1 MAVKRTRT
9 GYQLWWYDAEGKF
22 RKRTIKGIA
31 RDEAVRLERE
41 ILAARDRGER
51 QPDERHAPLF
61 EVFATQ
67 WIEESRAGWKASTV
81 AQYQQ
86 VLKSQLLPAFSDLRV
101 SAITESRMRQL
112 LTQLQDGGLS
122 ARRIN
127 LALLVLKMI
136 LRTAVRRRFVRED
149 PTEHVRG
156 LREPKTEV
164 DPLDPD
170 MVTAFLESCATWWRP
185 YFTVAFWTGARPNE
199 LAALHWG
206 DVDTARG
213 ILRIRAGR
221 YRGKEGPP
229 KTASSVRDIDLLPA
243 MVEALKAQKAQQAAE
258 RLKHGRGASE
268 AGQDYV
274 FTGPEGGLLNVN
286 ALRDRV
292 WYPTL
297 TKAALTRRTMYQ
309 TRHTFASNALAAGEA
324 PSWVAAM
331 LGHASPEM
339 LFSVYARYI
348 PNRTRRDG
356 SALMHRMEG
365 TEMVTRSTEEA
376 AAVLPKYSR

>member
-1 MAVKRTRT
+1 MAVIKTKT
-9 GYQLWWYDAEGKF
+9 GYQLRWYDIEGRF
-22 RKRTIKGIA
+22 RKKTYKGIK
-31 RDEAVRLERE
+31 RDEAVQLERE

-51 QPDERHAPLF
+51 QPDVRHAPSF
-61 EVFATQ
+61 ETFAKT
-67 WIEESRAGWKASTV
+67 WVEENRSRWKASTLQ
-81 AQYQQ
+81 QYEQI
-86 VLKSQLLPAFSDLRV
+86 LKSHLYPAFPDVRL
-101 SAITESRMRQL
+101 SAITESRVQQWMTAL
-112 LTQLQDGGLS
+112 CDAALS

-136 LRTAVRRRFVRED
+136 LRTAVRRRVLRDD

-156 LREPKTEV
+156 LREPKTDV
-164 DPLDPD
+164 DPLDPEAVAAF
-170 MVTAFLESCATWWRP
+170 VTACPSWWRP

-199 LAALHWG
+199 LAALRWG
-206 DVDTARG
+206 DVDGVHGT
-213 ILRIRAGR
+213 LRIRLGR

-229 KTASSVRDIDLLPA
+229 KTPSSVRDIDLLPA
-243 MVEALKAQKAQQAAE
+243 VVAALKVQKPQQAAQ
-258 RLKHGRGASE
+258 RLKAGRGAPE
-268 AGQDYV
+268 PGQDYV

-297 TKAALTRRTMYQ
+297 VKAKLSRRTMYQ

-339 LFSVYARYI
+339 LFSVYARFI

-356 SALMHRMEG
+356 SALVSRMDGAEERLEARQEG
-365 TEMVTRSTEEA
+365 
-376 AAVLPKYSR
+376 

>member
-9 GYQLWWYDAEGKF
+9 GYQIWWYDADGCF
-22 RKRTIKGIA
+22 RKRTVRGIG
-31 RDEAVRLERE
+31 RDEAIRIERE
-41 ILAARDRGER
+41 MLAARDRGER
-51 QPDERHAPLF
+51 PADERHAPS
-61 EVFATQ
+61 FAAFAAA
-67 WIEESRAGWKASTV
+67 WIEECRSGWKASTL

-86 VLKSQLLPAFSDLRV
+86 ILKSQLLPVFGELRI
-101 SAITESRMRQL
+101 SAITESRIRQL
-112 LTQLQDGGLS
+112 ITSLQDAGLS
-122 ARRIN
+122 ARRSN
-127 LALLVLKMI
+127 LTLLVLKMI
-136 LRTAVRRRFVRED
+136 LRTAVRRRCLRDD
-149 PTEHVRG
+149 PTETIRS

-170 MVTAFLESCATWWRP
+170 MVTAFLLACPVWWRP

-206 DVDTARG
+206 DVDATRG
-213 ILRIRAGR
+213 IVRIRAGR

-229 KTASSVRDIDLLPA
+229 KTASSVRDIDMLPP
-243 MVEALKAQKAQQAAE
+243 VIEALKTQKAQQAAE
-258 RLKHGRGASE
+258 RLKAGRGAPE
-268 AGQDYV
+268 PGQDYV
-274 FTGPEGGLLNVN
+274 FTGPESGLLNVN
-286 ALRDRV
+286 ALRDRI

-297 TKAALTRRTMYQ
+297 AKAGLSRRTMYQ

-356 SALMHRMEG
+356 SALVSRMSEPKQG
-365 TEMVTRSTEEA
+365 ENADPAAST
-376 AAVLPKYSR
+376 VLPKYSR

>member
-1 MAVKRTRT
+1 MAVKRTKS

-22 RKRTIKGIA
+22 RKRTIKGIT
-31 RDEAVRLERE
+31 RDEAVRMERE

-51 QPDERHAPLF
+51 RPDERHAPLF
-61 EVFATQ
+61 STFATQ

-86 VLKSQLLPAFSDLRV
+86 VLKSQLLPAFRDLRV
-101 SAITESRMRQL
+101 SAITESRMQQL
-112 LTQLQDGGLS
+112 LTQLQDAGLS

-127 LALLVLKMI
+127 LALLVLKMV
-136 LRTAVRRRFVRED
+136 LRTAVRRRLIRDD

-156 LREPKTEV
+156 LREPQTEV

-170 MVTAFLESCATWWRP
+170 MVTAFLTACPPWWRP

-199 LAALHWG
+199 LAALKWG

-229 KTASSVRDIDLLPA
+229 KTASSVRDIDLSPA
-243 MVEALKAQKAQQAAE
+243 VGEALKAQKAQQAAE
-258 RLKHGRGASE
+258 RLKRGRGAPE
-268 AGQDYV
+268 MGQDYV

-286 ALRDRV
+286 ALRDRY

-297 TKAALTRRTMYQ
+297 TKASLSRRIMYQ
-309 TRHTFASNALAAGEA
+309 TRHTFASNALAAGES

-331 LGHASPEM
+331 LGHASAET
-339 LFSVYARYI
+339 LFRVYARYI

-356 SALMHRMEG
+356 SALLQRMAG
-365 TEMVTRSTEEA
+365 TEVVTKSTEET

>member
-9 GYQLWWYDAEGKF
+9 GYQLWWYDVEGRF
-22 RKRTIKGIA
+22 RKQTFRGIG

-51 QPDERHAPLF
+51 RPDERHAPSF
-61 EVFATQ
+61 EAFATT
-67 WIEESRAGWKASTV
+67 WIDEGRAGWKPSTL

-86 VLKSQLLPAFSDLRV
+86 VLKSQLVPVFGVLRV
-101 SAITESRMRQL
+101 SAISESRIRQL
-112 LTQLQDGGLS
+112 ITALHDVGLS

-127 LALLVLKMI
+127 LTLLVLKMI
-136 LRTAVRRRFVRED
+136 LRTAVRRRYLRDD
-149 PTEHVRG
+149 PTETIRS

-164 DPLDPD
+164 DPLDPAE
-170 MVTAFLESCATWWRP
+170 VTAFLAACPTWWRP
-185 YFTVAFWTGARPNE
+185 YFTVALWTGARPNE
-199 LAALHWG
+199 LAALRWG
-206 DVDTARG
+206 EVDGGRG
-213 ILRIRAGR
+213 IVRIRAGR

-229 KTASSVRDIDLLPA
+229 KTASSVRDLDLLPP
-243 MVEALKAQKAQQAAE
+243 VLDALKAQKAQQAAE
-258 RLKHGRGASE
+258 RLKAGRGAPE

-274 FTGPEGGLLNVN
+274 FTGPAGGLLNVN
-286 ALRDRV
+286 ALRDRT

-297 TKAALTRRTMYQ
+297 TAAGLRRRTMYQ

-331 LGHASPEM
+331 LGHTSPEM

-356 SALMHRMEG
+356 SALLSRM
-365 TEMVTRSTEEA
+365 TERLDAETMEPA
-376 AAVLPKYSR
+376 GAAVLPKYSR

>member
-9 GYQLWWYDAEGKF
+9 GYQLWWYDGEGKF
-22 RKRTIKGIA
+22 RKRTIKGIG
-31 RDEAVRLERE
+31 RDEAVRIERE

-61 EVFATQ
+61 ASFATH

-86 VLKSQLLPAFSDLRV
+86 VLKSQLLPAFRDLRM
-101 SAITESRMRQL
+101 SAITESRVCQL
-112 LTQLQDGGLS
+112 LTQLQDAGLS

-136 LRTAVRRRFVRED
+136 LRTALRRRSLRED

-156 LREPKTEV
+156 LREPRTEV

-170 MVTAFLESCATWWRP
+170 MVTAFLAACPPWWRP

-199 LAALHWG
+199 LAALKWG
-206 DVDTARG
+206 DVDAARG
-213 ILRIRAGR
+213 IIRIRAGR
-221 YRGKEGPP
+221 YRGHEGPP

-243 MVEALKAQKAQQAAE
+243 VVDALKAQKAQQAAE
-258 RLKHGRGASE
+258 RLKRGRGAPE
-268 AGQDYV
+268 TGQDYL
-274 FTGPEGGLLNVN
+274 FTGSEGGLLNVN
-286 ALRDRV
+286 ALRDRT

-297 TKAALTRRTMYQ
+297 TRASLSRRTMYQ
-309 TRHTFASNALAAGEA
+309 TRHTFASNALAAGES

-339 LFSVYARYI
+339 LFRVYARYI

-356 SALMHRMEG
+356 SALLHRMSG
-365 TEMVTRSTEEA
+365 TEPATKSAEEA

>member
-1 MAVKRTRT
+1 MAIKRTRT

-22 RKRTIKGIA
+22 RKRTIKGIT
-31 RDEAVRLERE
+31 RDEAVRKERE
-41 ILAARDRGER
+41 ILATRDRGER
-51 QPDERHAPLF
+51 QPDERRAPLF
-61 EVFATQ
+61 EAFATQ
-67 WIEESRAGWKASTV
+67 WIEESRAGWKTSTV

-86 VLKSQLLPAFSDLRV
+86 VLKSQLLPAFCDLRV
-101 SAITESRMRQL
+101 SAITESRMQQL
-112 LTQLQDGGLS
+112 LTQLQDAGLS

-127 LALLVLKMI
+127 LALLVLKMV
-136 LRTAVRRRFVRED
+136 LRTAVRRRLIRED

-156 LREPKTEV
+156 LREPQTEV
-164 DPLDPD
+164 DPLDPE
-170 MVTAFLESCATWWRP
+170 MVTAFLTACPPWWRP
-185 YFTVAFWTGARPNE
+185 YFTVAFWTAARPNE
-199 LAALHWG
+199 LAALKWG
-206 DVDTARG
+206 DVDAARG

-243 MVEALKAQKAQQAAE
+243 VVEALKAQKAQQAAE
-258 RLKHGRGASE
+258 RLKRGRGAPE
-268 AGQDYV
+268 TGQDYV

-286 ALRDRV
+286 ALRDRY

-297 TKAALTRRTMYQ
+297 TKASLSRRTMYQ
-309 TRHTFASNALAAGEA
+309 TRHTFASNALAAGES

-339 LFSVYARYI
+339 LFKVYARYI

-356 SALMHRMEG
+356 SALLQRMAG
-365 TEMVTRSTEEA
+365 TETVTNA
-376 AAVLPKYSR
+376 AAEGAAILPKYSR